1 MKVEQGEVKHSVSL
15 LLGIYLC
22 STQWVLLVTSTAQ
35 ACLELASRPCFIT
48 LEFREIAL
56 FFFFFGHSHGMWM
69 SPGQRLNPHLCS
81 DLSPCSWILSP
92 LHQSRNS
99 SVTHF

>member
-56 FFFFFGHSHGMWM
+56 FFFFFWSLPWHVDVSR
-69 SPGQRLNPHLCS
+69 PETEPTPLQRPE
-81 DLSPCSWILSP
+81 P
-92 LHQSRNS
+92 LQLDS
-99 SVTHF
+99 